1 MQMMQK
7 IQDLTGIN
15 KFKQALSQGLVCY
28 QNKVSELL
36 LKDSYDINTSSI
48 TNKFKY
54 GSGLFASFT
63 QIKKPVSLEYLLYK
77 IEKPNLSY
85 GLQKLLK
92 YFADTAVIITDNTVL
107 EEEQMPY
114 HVALLDATADYV
126 LNYYPENLQAGYYN
140 QKFKTIEITQK
151 CIGIPIQCLVFVK
164 DDGSCFGALPC
175 FEQLYLKH
183 KQSTNLPVITTSLK
197 QIKQV
202 LEPAQSLKIHQVHMC
217 RFISDYALPNADPIL
232 NTKILGSKK
241 GFVILGTVA
250 QLAGEYE
257 ISTNRNKFL
266 NSTAYQGGI
275 DSLFDWTDKV
285 VFDYLSYTIK
295 PELNSDGSISYQWP
309 KANQFWQELL
319 KKYEVLSLPYLTVNN
334 DGTACLDSSTPV
346 ISDQKPEMLTK
357 LFTFF
362 SQQILMQM
370 PHLVSEPEVTDI
382 SDNQINAVKP
392 LINSK
397 GLATLEIGITRGK
410 GHKYYLGK
418 DDIYSFYGD
427 RQITHWLKM
436 PYAKESDSNER
447 K

>member
-1 MQMMQK
+1 MQMMQG

-28 QNKVSELL
+28 QNKISELL
-36 LKDSYDINTSSI
+36 LKDSYDINTSI
-48 TNKFKY
+48 ADKFKY

-63 QIKKPVSLEYLLYK
+63 QIKNQASLEYLLYK
-77 IEKPNLSY
+77 IQKPDLSY
-85 GLQKLLK
+85 GLQKLLR
-92 YFADTAVIITDNTVL
+92 YFADTAVIITDNNVL
-107 EEEQMPY
+107 EGEQMPY
-114 HVALLDATADYV
+114 HVALLDATEDYV
-126 LNYYPENLQAGYYN
+126 LNYYPENVQAGYYN

-151 CIGIPIQCLVFVK
+151 CVGTPIQCLVFIK
-164 DDGSCFGALPC
+164 DDGSYFGALPC
-175 FEQLYLKH
+175 FERLYLKG

-202 LEPAQSLKIHQVHMC
+202 LEPSQSLKIHQVYMC
-217 RFISDYALPNADPIL
+217 RFMSEYALTNADPIL
-232 NTKILGSKK
+232 NTNTLGTKM
-241 GFVILGTVA
+241 GFVILGTMA

-266 NSTAYQGGI
+266 NSKSYQDGI
-275 DSLFDWTDKV
+275 NSLFKCTDKI
-285 VFDYLSYTIK
+285 VFDYLSSAIK
-295 PELNSDGSISYQWP
+295 PELNPDGSISYQWP

-370 PHLVSEPEVTDI
+370 PHLINEPEVTDI
-382 SDNQINAVKP
+382 SDNQTNTTKP

-427 RQITHWLKM
+427 QQITHWLKM
-436 PYAKESDSNER
+436 PYAKESDSNE
-447 K
+447 KN

>member
-1 MQMMQK
+1 MQMMQG

-15 KFKQALSQGLVCY
+15 KFKQALNQGLVCY
-28 QNKVSELL
+28 QNKISELL
-36 LKDSYDINTSSI
+36 LKDSYDINTSI

-77 IEKPNLSY
+77 IQKPDLSY

-92 YFADTAVIITDNTVL
+92 YFADAAVIITDNTVL
-107 EEEQMPY
+107 EGEQMPY

-151 CIGIPIQCLVFVK
+151 FVGTPIQCLVFIK
-164 DDGSCFGALPC
+164 DDGSYFGALPC

-232 NTKILGSKK
+232 NTKILGNKI

-257 ISTNRNKFL
+257 ISTNRNKFF
-266 NSTAYQGGI
+266 NSESYQDGI
-275 DSLFDWTDKV
+275 NSLFDWTNKV
-285 VFDYLSYTIK
+285 VFDYLSSVIK
-295 PELNSDGSISYQWP
+295 PELNPNGSISYQWP

-334 DGTACLDSSTPV
+334 DGNACLNSSTPI

-357 LFTFF
+357 LFTLF

-370 PHLVSEPEVTDI
+370 PHLISEPEVTDI
-382 SDNQINAVKP
+382 SDNQTDTINP

-397 GLATLEIGITRGK
+397 GLATLEVGITRGK

-418 DDIYSFYGD
+418 NDIYSFYGD